1 MELTSS
7 KRKTIFDQI
16 FKYFFLLIA
25 ILAASSIVFIIVFI
39 LIQGIKPFISTY
51 PYIEGESL
59 EKAKLWIFLT
69 STTWTD
75 LNYGALGAFINTI
88 YLTAIATIIALPV
101 SVLSALF
108 VVRIAPKWLS
118 IIMQNVVELLAAI
131 PSIIFGLFGRG
142 IINPIVRDFAKIFKI
157 QTAGGIS
164 GLSTVIVL
172 AIMMIPTITMLSI
185 TSMKAVKKP
194 LIEASLALGAT
205 KTQTDFKIVMGGAKS
220 GITAALILGIG
231 RALGEATA
239 VSMVCG
245 NVAVGPNWDL
255 FDATRTLTSTMMLGL
270 HESSGIQ
277 YDIRFSVGI
286 LLIVTILVTN
296 VILNLIKKRITRYDR
311 A

>member
-1 MELTSS
+1 MIESSS
-7 KRKTIFDQI
+7 KRKTIFDNI
-16 FKYFFLLIA
+16 FKYIFLAIA
-25 ILAASSIVFIIVFI
+25 ILAASSIIFIVIFI
-39 LIQGIKPFISTY
+39 LIEGIKPFTNTY
-51 PYIEGESL
+51 PKISGRLERASL
-59 EKAKLWIFLT
+59 LTFLF
-69 STTWTD
+69 SRTWTD

-88 YLTAIATIIALPV
+88 YLTLLATIIALPI

-108 VVRIAPKWLS
+108 IVRIAPKWLA

-142 IINPIVRDFAKIFKI
+142 VINPIVKGLGNLLGI

-164 GLSTVIVL
+164 GLSTIVVL
-172 AIMMIPTITMLSI
+172 AIMMIPTITTLSI

-194 LIEASLALGAT
+194 VIEASLALGAS
-205 KTQTDFKIVMGGAKS
+205 KTQTDFKIVLGGAKS
-220 GITAALILGIG
+220 GIMAALILGIG

-245 NVAVGPNWDL
+245 NNITGPNFNI
-255 FDATRTLTSTMMLGL
+255 FDTTRTLTSTMMLGL
-270 HESSGIQ
+270 HESSGIA

-286 LLIVTILVTN
+286 LLVVTILIVN
-296 VILNLIKKRITRYDR
+296 IILNLVKRMICRYEQ